1 MKAFKRLVFILRS
14 TKVLRFFWWFLLVLL
29 VVAVILRF
37 IEPQI
42 EMIGDG
48 FWFLYAAATTIG
60 FGDLC
65 VVTPLGRIL
74 TILVSMMGI
83 LVVAMIP
90 GVVVSYYTE
99 FIRRHQEETV
109 SVFMEK
115 LEHLPE
121 LSKEELAELSEK
133 IKKMRTGK
141 TVPRNER

>member
-1 MKAFKRLVFILRS
+1 M
-14 TKVLRFFWWFLLVLL
+14 
-29 VVAVILRF
+29 
-37 IEPQI
+37 
-42 EMIGDG
+42 
-48 FWFLYAAATTIG
+48 
-60 FGDLC
+60 
-65 VVTPLGRIL
+65 TPLGRIL

-121 LSKEELAELSEK
+121 LSEEELAELSEK
-133 IKKMRTGK
+133 VKTMRKSKKRT
-141 TVPRNER
+141 EE

>member
-1 MKAFKRLVFILRS
+1 MKAFKRLYFILRS
-14 TKVLRFFWWFLLVLL
+14 TNVLRFFWWFLLVLL

-42 EMIGDG
+42 ETIGDG

-121 LSKEELAELSEK
+121 LSEEELAELSEK
-133 IKKMRTGK
+133 VKTMRKSKKR
-141 TVPRNER
+141 PEE

>member
-29 VVAVILRF
+29 VVGLILRF

-42 EMIGDG
+42 ETVGDG
-48 FWFLYAAATTIG
+48 FWFMYAAATTIG

-65 VVTPLGRIL
+65 VVTPLGRVL

-83 LVVAMIP
+83 LVVAMFP

-121 LSKEELAELSEK
+121 LSEEELAELSEK
-133 IKKMRTGK
+133 VKTMRKSKKR
-141 TVPRNER
+141 PEE

>member
-1 MKAFKRLVFILRS
+1 MKAFKRLYFILRS

-29 VVAVILRF
+29 VVGLILRF

-42 EMIGDG
+42 ETVGDG

-65 VVTPLGRIL
+65 VVTPLGRVL

-109 SVFMEK
+109 SMFMEK

-121 LSKEELAELSEK
+121 LSKEELVELSEK
-133 IKKMRTGK
+133 VKTMRK
-141 TVPRNER
+141 SNKRPEE

>member
-1 MKAFKRLVFILRS
+1 MKILKRLYFILRS
-14 TKVLRFFWWFLLVLL
+14 TKVLRFFWWFLLVLF
-29 VVAVILRF
+29 VVGVVLCF

-42 EMIGDG
+42 KTVGDG

-74 TILVSMMGI
+74 TIFVSMMGI

-109 SVFMEK
+109 SLFMEK

-121 LSKEELAELSEK
+121 LSPEELTELSEK
-133 IKKMRTGK
+133 IKKMRYAK
-141 TVPRNER
+141 KKSEE